1 MRGDRRLGLSA
12 SKTGR
17 AGERWGRRAFLLAA
31 SGGVLLAGL
40 ASPPVHAEPASLQ
53 PLGQPAGQP
62 ASATL
67 ADGARGAQGALIQM
81 DAAASPQPVAQGV
94 AGQGGGQLLT
104 ERTADGRPVARP
116 GVQPDL
122 SALRYYILSRQKE
135 RADAELRRI
144 QRLYPGWTPPPDIY
158 DTAENTSGD
167 EEPFWALFAADRL
180 DELKAAIEA
189 RRKSEPGWQPSR
201 DLRNKIAR
209 KILRTEIEKA
219 SREGREKLVLSA
231 LRDSGLNERDLELD
245 LLWLVAAAEA
255 RSGQPEKALDAY
267 KLILSTNNNPQE
279 RIATVQKAMAVLPMN
294 DVDQLVAMARTV
306 NGASEL
312 EPIAI
317 DIIRARISA
326 FLKEERTQP
335 VDPDELR
342 RFEEYANSVDDGAQ
356 AALVAWYFYNQ
367 KDYRQAFDWFKTSIS
382 KGGDAMVAHGLALT
396 LVNLTMYRE
405 AEEVAYAWRNALI
418 NNMILYVDIL
428 ERDLTKAIPPYIEPE
443 RLARYGQVAMQ
454 LTSGEAAQ
462 GLAWY
467 AYNSCQ
473 YDVALQW
480 FSRAMAWYPKE
491 ATAYGYALALD
502 RMKDRQTLADVIN
515 RYDGLFYKVVEL
527 VFPDGTI
534 KPPTPCDL
542 QERQQAEQRRGKNR
556 RKAAVEDVA
565 AAPQAQ
571 GGATYLGQNYPQQ
584 IARMQGGGAME
595 NQGLAGSGLRGS
607 VPRVPAPE
615 AALGGVDL
623 RGQPL
628 QGAPAQ
634 PKLTAK
640 EFPISVNPANPLR
653 YAGIGPGAVVGA
665 PYSAAAGYLAEP
677 VKGPWPLV
685 ARRVP
690 GVGPMPYERYGF
702 SLLPAWN
709 GLTTATEPTY
719 ATQPAPAG
727 TLWAE
732 QRHADQYIG
741 GR

>member
-1 MRGDRRLGLSA
+1 MRYLQRARYAGSVGVTVASRRMRRRMTVRAAAGLALMLGWAGHAADAAAQSPALKGGSA
-12 SKTGR
+12 GAGQDAIIQMAPSENMR
-17 AGERWGRRAFLLAA
+17 ASAAA
-31 SGGVLLAGL
+31 SGGSADQAG
-40 ASPPVHAEPASLQ
+40 
-53 PLGQPAGQP
+53 G
-62 ASATL
+62 
-67 ADGARGAQGALIQM
+67 R
-81 DAAASPQPVAQGV
+81 
-94 AGQGGGQLLT
+94 LLT
-104 ERTADGRPVARP
+104 ERTPDGRVVARQ

-144 QRLYPGWTPPPDIY
+144 QRLYPGWVPPQDVY
-158 DTAENTSGD
+158 ETADSSSGD
-167 EEPFWALFAADRL
+167 EEAFWALFAADHL
-180 DELKAAIEA
+180 DELKAAIAA
-189 RRKSEPGWQPSR
+189 RSKSEPGWQPSR
-201 DLRNKIAR
+201 DLRSKLAR
-209 KILRTEIEKA
+209 KSLRNDVEKA
-219 SREGREKLVLSA
+219 SREGREKEVLAA
-231 LRDSGLNERDLELD
+231 LRDSGLNESELELD
-245 LLWLVAAAEA
+245 LLWLVAAAQA
-255 RSGQPEKALDAY
+255 RSGLPEKALDTY
-267 KLILSTNNNPQE
+267 KLILSSTHGVQE
-279 RIATVQKAMAVLPMN
+279 RIATIQKAMAVLPMN
-294 DVDQLVAMARTV
+294 DVDQLVAMGRTEGGV
-306 NGASEL
+306 SEF

-317 DIIRARISA
+317 DIIRGRVSA

-335 VDPDELR
+335 VDADDLR
-342 RFEEYANSVDDGAQ
+342 RFEDYANSAPDAAQ

-367 KDYRQAFDWFKTSIS
+367 KDYRQAFDWFKSS
-382 KGGDAMVAHGLALT
+382 VGKGGDAMVAHGLALT

-405 AEEVAYAWRNALI
+405 AEEVAFAWRNALI

-428 ERDLTKAIPPYIEPE
+428 ERDLTKTIPPYIEPE

-480 FSRAMAWYPKE
+480 FSRAMAWFPKE

-502 RMKDRQTLADVIN
+502 RMKERVTLADVIN

-527 VFPDGTI
+527 VFPDGSI
-534 KPPTPCDL
+534 KPPTPCDQ
-542 QERQQAEQRRGKNR
+542 QERQLAEKRGKNR
-556 RKAAVEDVA
+556 RQVAVEDNTPMQQSA
-565 AAPQAQ
+565 D
-571 GGATYLGQNYPQQ
+571 GLNYLGQNYPQQ
-584 IARMQGGGAME
+584 IARMQASGQAGGVE
-595 NQGLAGSGLRGS
+595 SRGLAGAGLRGS
-607 VPRVPAPE
+607 LPRVPAPE
-615 AALGGVDL
+615 AAATGGMDL
-623 RGQPL
+623 RGQPV
-628 QGAPAQ
+628 QGWPAQ
-634 PKLTAK
+634 PKLSAK
-640 EFPISVNPANPLR
+640 EFPVSVNPANPLR

-665 PYSAAAGYLAEP
+665 PYGVAAAGYLQEP

-702 SLLPAWN
+702 SLLPSWN
-709 GLTTATEPTY
+709 GLTMPTEPTH

>member
-1 MRGDRRLGLSA
+1 MRRERRENHGA
-12 SKTGR
+12 GAGRVIAWRRGGR
-17 AGERWGRRAFLLAA
+17 AILLAA
-31 SGGVLLAGL
+31 SGLALLTGLGGL
-40 ASPPVHAEPASLQ
+40 AAQAQQPSLEPLARPS
-53 PLGQPAGQP
+53 GQG
-62 ASATL
+62 
-67 ADGARGAQGALIQM
+67 
-81 DAAASPQPVAQGV
+81 
-94 AGQGGGQLLT
+94 AGQGVIDAGQGMIQLDGSQPGGQIAPSPAVNGGRPLT
-104 ERTADGRPVARP
+104 EKAADGRPVARP

-122 SALRYYILSRQKE
+122 SALRYYVLSRQKE

-144 QRLYPGWTPPPDIY
+144 QRLYPGWTPPPEVY
-158 DTAENTSGD
+158 DAAENTSGD

-180 DELKAAIEA
+180 DELKAAIES

-209 KILRTEIEKA
+209 KMLRMEIEKA
-219 SREGREKLVLSA
+219 SREGREKLVLAA

-267 KLILSTNNNPQE
+267 KLILSTNNNSQE

-294 DVDQLVAMARTV
+294 DVDQLVAMARQV

-335 VDPDELR
+335 VDPAELR

-405 AEEVAYAWRNALI
+405 AEEVAYAWRNSLI

-428 ERDLTKAIPPYIEPE
+428 ERDLTKTIPPYIEPE

-454 LTSGEAAQ
+454 ITSGEAAQ

-565 AAPQAQ
+565 APQAQ
-571 GGATYLGQNYPQQ
+571 DGVNYLGQNYPQQ
-584 IARMQGGGAME
+584 IARMQGGGAAE

-607 VPRVPAPE
+607 VPRVPAPDSTQ
-615 AALGGVDL
+615 GGVDL

-653 YAGIGPGAVVGA
+653 YAGVGAGAVVGA
-665 PYSAAAGYLAEP
+665 PYAPVTTGYLVEP

-709 GLTTATEPTY
+709 GLTTATEPTH

>member
-1 MRGDRRLGLSA
+1 MRNRLRRNILRRDNRAVLRYRSVAGL
-12 SKTGR
+12 T
-17 AGERWGRRAFLLAA
+17 
-31 SGGVLLAGL
+31 VLAGFIG
-40 ASPPVHAEPASLQ
+40 PAAYAQQPSLQ
-53 PLGQPAGQP
+53 PLPNG
-62 ASATL
+62 
-67 ADGARGAQGALIQM
+67 GA
-81 DAAASPQPVAQGV
+81 
-94 AGQGGGQLLT
+94 AGQGGMIQLDRQAPAQGPAAPAPARGQAGAPGGQILT
-104 ERTADGRPVARP
+104 ETGADGRPVARP

-122 SALRYYILSRQKE
+122 SALRYYILSRQKD
-135 RADAELRRI
+135 RSDAELRRI
-144 QRLYPGWTPPPDIY
+144 QRLYPGWTPPAEIY
-158 DTAENTSGD
+158 EATENPSGD

-180 DELKAAIEA
+180 GELQAAIEA

-209 KILRTEIEKA
+209 KLLRNEIEKGT
-219 SREGREKLVLSA
+219 REGREKLVLAA

-245 LLWLVAAAEA
+245 LQWLIAAAQA
-255 RSGQPEKALDAY
+255 RSGQPQQALETY
-267 KLILSTNNNPQE
+267 KLSLSSSNDAQE
-279 RIATVQKAMAVLPMN
+279 RIATVQKAMSVLPMN
-294 DVDQLVAMARTV
+294 DVDQLVAMGRTT
-306 NGASEL
+306 NGVSEF
-312 EPIAI
+312 EPIYI
-317 DIIRARISA
+317 DIVRARISA
-326 FLKEERTQP
+326 FLKEERTEP
-335 VDPDELR
+335 LDPADLQ
-342 RFEEYANSVDDGAQ
+342 RFEEFANSSDDAGQ
-356 AALVAWYFYNQ
+356 SALVAWYFYNQ
-367 KDYRQAFDWFKTSIS
+367 KDYRQALDWFKTSMG

-428 ERDLTKAIPPYIEPE
+428 ERDLTKSIPPFIEPE

-462 GLAWY
+462 GLGWY

-480 FSRAMAWYPKE
+480 FSRATAWHPKE
-491 ATAYGYALALD
+491 ATAYGYALSLD

-527 VFPDGTI
+527 VFPDGAI

-542 QERQQAEQRRGKNR
+542 QERQAAEKRNTRGRRR
-556 RKAAVEDVA
+556 AAVEDVA
-565 AAPQAQ
+565 APQQ
-571 GGATYLGQNYPQQ
+571 SQDGVNYMGQNYQQQ
-584 IARMQGGGAME
+584 IARMQGGPVGD
-595 NQGLAGSGLRGS
+595 NQGLANSGLRGS
-607 VPRVPAPE
+607 VPRIPAPE
-615 AALGGVDL
+615 SGFGGVDL
-623 RGQPL
+623 NGQPA
-628 QGAPAQ
+628 QGSPAQ

-653 YAGIGPGAVVGA
+653 FAGVGPGAVVGA
-665 PYSAAAGYLAEP
+665 PYSAVSSGYMVEP
-677 VKGPWPLV
+677 MKGPWPLV

-702 SLLPAWN
+702 SLLPSWN
-709 GLTTATEPTY
+709 GLTNATEPTY